1 MDLDRLRARL
11 REDFP
16 FYARAVLK
24 VNDRGKLV
32 PFVLRPAQHD
42 LWAILAK
49 QRHEGRPMG
58 AVILKARKLGFSTF
72 AQGLLLQRTTLL
84 PLHSSAVIAHNAQ
97 TAGVIMQMA
106 ELMYANLPDDADDD
120 ELELKPQIANRR
132 RHKEIV
138 FGNPDRFAGA
148 TASATFGSNRR
159 SLVVDTAREFEGG
172 RGNTLR
178 SVHGSEVAFWPDLKR
193 KLTALRSAVDFT
205 DPESLVLL
213 ESTANGH
220 NEFKGLCDQAINGEG
235 DYPLFFAGWH
245 ADVRYARKLT
255 ARDAERFEIRDDDE
269 AALCR
274 RFGLTPEQL
283 NWRRWAIES
292 LCQGDVNVFR
302 QEYPSFPEEAFIASG
317 QTVFGGLLIQK
328 AVSEA
333 RDAPEPERIE
343 LAAATFTSR
352 KTRRGSIDV
361 PTTVSARPGGPWEVW
376 QRPKADG
383 QYVIACDPASGDVD
397 ESEGAAFAVVV
408 IDHQTRQQVAQLE
421 AWTEPDLIATQLML
435 VCLYYSEHRRPWLAI
450 ERTGGYG
457 LALIDTLFHE
467 FGWRQMYTRR
477 KTDAPTG
484 SYADRVG
491 WDTTRVTKGLLHE
504 EAMAL
509 LREGTHGI
517 RSPRLA
523 RQMETYVRKS
533 SGRTG
538 PETGSTSDLLLAW
551 MIAQTVASEKA
562 PRVER
567 AHAPRV
573 KGRRVRYAVTGYGLA
588 PFLPL
593 LMHVG
598 GLW

>member
-1 MDLDRLRARL
+1 VDLDRLRARL

-24 VNDRGKLV
+24 VNDRGTLV

-42 LWAILAK
+42 LWSILAQ
-49 QRHEGRPMG
+49 QRANRQPMG

-72 AQGLLLQRTTLL
+72 AQGLLLQRTTLI
-84 PLHSSAVIAHNAQ
+84 PMHSSAVIAHNAQ

-106 ELMYANLPDDADDD
+106 ELMYANLPDDADDE
-120 ELELKPQIANRR
+120 ELEIKPQIANRR

-148 TASATFGSNRR
+148 SANLRFGANRR
-159 SLVVDTAREFEGG
+159 TLVVDTAREFEGG

-245 ADVRYARKLT
+245 ADARYRRGLT
-255 ARDAERFEIRDDDE
+255 AREADAFEIRDEDE
-269 AALCR
+269 HELTR
-274 RFGLTPEQL
+274 RFDLSPEQL
-283 NWRRWAIES
+283 NWRRWAIEA

-317 QTVFGGLLIQK
+317 QTVFGGILIQK
-328 AVSEA
+328 AISQA
-333 RDAPEPERIE
+333 REAPEPERVT
-343 LAAATFTSR
+343 LTATTFTSR

-361 PTTVSARPGGPWEVW
+361 PTTVSARPDGPWEIW
-376 QRPKADG
+376 ERPRSDG

-397 ESEGAAFAVVV
+397 ERDDGAAFAVVV
-408 IDHQTRQQVAQLE
+408 IDHESRAQVAQLE

-435 VCLYYSEHRRPWLAI
+435 ACLFYGQRRRPWLAI

-467 FGWRQMYTRR
+467 YGYRQMYTRR
-477 KTDAPTG
+477 KADAPTG
-484 SYADRVG
+484 SYADRLG

-517 RSPRLA
+517 RSVRLA

-538 PETGSTSDLLLAW
+538 PESGATSDLLLAW
-551 MIAQTVASEKA
+551 MIAQTVASEKP

-567 AHAPRV
+567 AQRPRV
-573 KGRRVRYAVTGYGLA
+573 STGRRIRYAVTGY
-588 PFLPL
+588 
-593 LMHVG
+593 
-598 GLW
+598 

>member
-1 MDLDRLRARL
+1 VNLDALRARL

-42 LWAILAK
+42 LWAILAR
-49 QRHEGRPMG
+49 QRANGQPMG

-120 ELELKPQIANRR
+120 ELEIKPQIANRR

-148 TASATFGSNRR
+148 TADLKFGSNRR
-159 SLVVDTAREFEGG
+159 TLMVDTAREFEGG

-205 DPESLVLL
+205 DPDSLVLL

-220 NEFKGLCDQAINGEG
+220 NEFKLLCDQAINGEG

-245 ADVRYARKLT
+245 ADLRYRRAMT
-255 ARDAERFEIRDDDE
+255 ARDAAAFEVRDDDE
-269 AALCR
+269 AALVK
-274 RFGLTPEQL
+274 RFALDPEQL

-317 QTVFGGLLIQK
+317 QTVFGGILIQK

-333 RDAPEPERIE
+333 RASSEPDKLTLEP
-343 LAAATFTSR
+343 ASFTSR
-352 KTRRGSIDV
+352 KTRRGSVDV
-361 PTTVSARPGGPWEVW
+361 PTTVSAHPGGPWEVW
-376 QRPKADG
+376 ERPRADG

-397 ESEGAAFAVVV
+397 EASEGAAFAVVV
-408 IDHQTRQQVAQLE
+408 IDHQTRRQVAQLE

-435 VCLYYSEHRRPWLAI
+435 ACLWYSEHRRPWLAI

-467 FGWRQMYTRR
+467 YGYRQMYTRR
-477 KTDAPTG
+477 RADAPTG
-484 SYADRVG
+484 SYADRLG

-509 LREGTHGI
+509 LREGTHGV
-517 RSPRLA
+517 RSVRLA

-538 PETGSTSDLLLAW
+538 PESGATSDLLLAW
-551 MIAQTVASEKA
+551 MIAQTVASEKP
-562 PRVER
+562 PRADREHTQR
-567 AHAPRV
+567 PR
-573 KGRRVRYAVTGYGLA
+573 GRRIRYAVTGY
-588 PFLPL
+588 
-593 LMHVG
+593 
-598 GLW
+598 